1 VSTAS
6 VNGHTISRL
15 SMPVPA
21 WGHWFADVDLVED
34 VTLSGAVVIKLAD
47 VEAHGTVLSGG
58 PYNGRSSYRII
69 GGAGG
74 WGQEIPAKSYADDA
88 GVKVATVVTD
98 AALAIGEALADVP
111 STRRGPHYARAAG
124 LASQVL
130 HELAPRAWYVG
141 LDGLTHF
148 GSRLAATY
156 AGDGVRTRVD
166 PTGLVVDVATDAIAS
181 LVPGIRV
188 DGSAP
193 AVDVEYVLDD
203 KRLTARVY
211 AGPRTSRRLDAIR
224 RIFDALDPRRPY
236 RGVTEYRVVSQSGE
250 RLNLQPARAS
260 SGLGDLARVQVR
272 PGVAGCRALV
282 ALGELVLVAFAD
294 SDPSRPCV
302 IVHSAADS
310 PGFMPLELD
319 LGAAPRLGVARM
331 TDPVV
336 AGPFAGTIT
345 LGSTRIK
352 AGL

>member
-1 VSTAS
+1 MSTAS

-15 SMPVPA
+15 AMPVPA
-21 WGHWFADVDLVED
+21 WGHWFADVDLVDD
-34 VTLSGAVVIKLAD
+34 VTLSGAVVVKLAD
-47 VEAHGTVLSGG
+47 IEAHGTVLSGG
-58 PYNGRSSYRII
+58 PYNGRASYRVI

-74 WGQEIPAKSYADDA
+74 WGREVAAKSYADDA
-88 GVKVATVVTD
+88 GVKLATVATDV
-98 AALAIGEALADVP
+98 ALAVGETLADVP

-124 LASQVL
+124 LASQAL
-130 HELAPRAWYVG
+130 NELAPRAWYVG

-148 GSRLAATY
+148 GARPAVTY

-166 PTGLVVDVATDAIAS
+166 PAGLVVDVATDTIAT
-181 LVPGIRV
+181 LVPGVRV
-188 DGSAP
+188 DGAP
-193 AVDVEYVLDD
+193 PSVDVEYLLDD

-211 AGPRTSRRLDAIR
+211 AGPRTSRRLDALR

-260 SGLGDLARVQVR
+260 SGLGDLTRVPVR

-302 IVHSAADS
+302 VAHGAADS
-310 PGFMPLELD
+310 PGFMPIELD
-319 LGAAPRLGVARM
+319 FGELPRLGVARM